1 MGGGI
6 ILKHIFTNIKLMII
20 GRRGGEREG
29 RRTASVGRV
38 SGKGKIGYEIEEE
51 DESGGRNKTLCYI
64 CALSGQ

>member
-6 ILKHIFTNIKLMII
+6 ILKQIFTNRKLMII
-20 GRRGGEREG
+20 GRGGEREG

-51 DESGGRNKTLCYI
+51 DE
-64 CALSGQ
+64 